1 MNAHHELETHN
12 EGSTMTEHLTSC
24 FTADL
29 VQETPVPIPRK
40 IFIIAENGINHNGDL
55 DIAKQLIDLAKGVG
69 CDAVKF
75 QKRTIDIVY
84 PKELLDSA
92 RESPWGTTQRAQK
105 EGLEF
110 GKAEYDE
117 IDRYCREKEIEWFA
131 SAWDVPSQ
139 VFLRQFDLKYNKIA
153 SAMITHHDLLSA
165 VAEERKP
172 TFISTGMSTYEQID
186 AAVEI
191 FRANECPF
199 VLMHCVATYP
209 ATEEELNLQ
218 MIYNLRERYKC
229 PVGYSGHESS
239 VSPSVIAAA
248 LGAVAIERH
257 ITLDRAMYGSDQAA
271 SLEKAGLEAMTAQI
285 SKLPIVL
292 GDGVKLVSEGETRN
306 AAKLRYWSAS

>member
-1 MNAHHELETHN
+1 
-12 EGSTMTEHLTSC
+12 MTEHSISGLAT
-24 FTADL
+24 DL
-29 VQETPVPIPRK
+29 IQERPIPIPRQV
-40 IFIIAENGINHNGDL
+40 FVIAEIGINHNGDL
-55 DIAKQLIDLAKGVG
+55 SIAKQLIDMAKAIG

-75 QKRTIDIVY
+75 QKRTIEIVY
-84 PKELLDSA
+84 TKDVLDSP

-117 IDRYCREKEIEWFA
+117 IDRYCRETGIEWFA

-139 VFLRQFDLKYNKIA
+139 IFLRQFDLRYNKIA
-153 SAMITHHDLLSA
+153 SAMITHNDLLRT

-186 AAVEI
+186 AAVTI
-191 FRANECPF
+191 FKQYGCPF

-209 ATEEELNLQ
+209 AAEEELNLQ
-218 MIYNLRERYKC
+218 MIHKLRERYKC
-229 PVGYSGHESS
+229 PVGYSGHEAS

-248 LGAVAIERH
+248 MGAVAIERH

-271 SLEKAGLEAMTAQI
+271 SLEKAGLETMIAQI
-285 SKLPIVL
+285 CKLPRVL
-292 GDGVKLVSEGETRN
+292 GTGVKSVSEGETMN
-306 AAKLRYWSAS
+306 AAKLRYWSAA